1 MKKQLRSVVIAALI
15 AAVYT
20 VLSLILAPLTFGA
33 LQCRVSEILTIL
45 PAFCPA
51 AIWGLTVGCL
61 LTNLASFLPL
71 DLIFGTLATLFS
83 ALLSFWFRRIRF
95 KGYPV
100 LSALCP
106 VLINA
111 GIIGMELTLYS
122 GAFSFRVFFLSA
134 LSVGAGEAAAC
145 TVGLLLT
152 PLWRRI
158 FPEH

>member
-1 MKKQLRSVVIAALI
+1 MKKQLRSLVISALI

-51 AIWGLTVGCL
+51 AVLGLTVGCL

-71 DLIFGTLATLFS
+71 DLIFGTLATLLS
-83 ALLSFWFRRIRF
+83 ALLSFAFRRIRI

-106 VLINA
+106 VVINA
-111 GIIGMELTLYS
+111 GVIGAELTLYS
-122 GAFSFRVFFLSA
+122 GAFSFGTFAVSA
-134 LSVGAGEAAAC
+134 LSVGAGEAVAC

-152 PLWRRI
+152 PLWRRV
-158 FPEH
+158 FEEG